1 MTLHAAISRDGHSQR
16 FPLASAVVDAI
27 DIPPSICGQMGQQDP
42 HVQHPR
48 PLDAPP
54 HPSDAQAGPA
64 VFVHRCSVPWRQ
76 PMAADDGNVLF
87 QWQGGNGSFGG
98 DGDGR

>member
-1 MTLHAAISRDGHSQR
+1 MQPSVEMDLPQR
-16 FPLASAVVDAI
+16 FPLASAVIDAI

-42 HVQHPR
+42 HVQYPS

-54 HPSDAQAGPA
+54 HPADAQAGP
-64 VFVHRCSVPWRQ
+64 
-76 PMAADDGNVLF
+76 AADDGNVLF
-87 QWQGGNGSFGG
+87 QLQGGDGSFGG